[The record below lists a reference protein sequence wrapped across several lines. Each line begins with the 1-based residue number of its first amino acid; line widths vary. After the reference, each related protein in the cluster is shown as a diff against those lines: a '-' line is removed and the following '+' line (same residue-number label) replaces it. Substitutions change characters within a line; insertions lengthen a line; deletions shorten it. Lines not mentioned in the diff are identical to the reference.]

1 MVNRVEQVSDGEFDA
16 AIFVA
21 VAVVVVVV
29 GFLGTIV
36 HPAGCAQ
43 FATIKKR

>member
-21 VAVVVVVV
+21 VAVVVVV